1 MRRMSVEVD
10 VETHG
15 IALIESVVDP
25 EELGALAPVRLPEG
39 AVGGSR
45 CQLARL
51 EIAALAAALRAHRVL
66 QSLIPKDHVAVQC
79 NYFEKSSDRNWL
91 VALHQDLSIPVAR
104 RVSAPELRGWSEKE
118 GTVFVQPPQEV
129 LEQLIAV
136 RLHVDACGADDGP
149 LRVVPGSHRLGVIT
163 SEAASAVRADR
174 GESICIASAGDALV
188 MRPLALHA
196 SSKSV
201 GTSRRRVLH
210 FVFGPARLPL
220 GLDWAVAKERS
231 QAMA

>member
-1 MRRMSVEVD
+1 MSVNID
-10 VETHG
+10 VETRG
-15 IALIESVVDP
+15 FALIESVVDP
-25 EELGALAPVRLPEG
+25 EALVALAPVMLREG

-45 CQLARL
+45 CLLARP
-51 EIAALAAALRAHRVL
+51 EIAALAAALRAHHVL
-66 QSLIPKDHVAVQC
+66 QSLIPADHVVVQC
-79 NYFEKSSDRNWL
+79 TYFEKSGERNWL

-118 GTVFVQPPQEV
+118 GTVFVQPPREV

-149 LRVVPGSHRLGVIT
+149 LRVVPGSHRLGVLT
-163 SEAASAVRADR
+163 PEAGAAVRAER
-174 GESICIASAGDALV
+174 GEAICTAEVGDALV

-201 GTSRRRVLH
+201 GSSRRRVLH
-210 FVFGPARLPL
+210 FVFGPPQLPL
-220 GLDWAVAKERS
+220 GLTWSVAEDLS
-231 QAMA
+231 HAAA

>member
-1 MRRMSVEVD
+1 M
-10 VETHG
+10 
-15 IALIESVVDP
+15 VDP
-25 EELGALAPVRLPEG
+25 EELKALAPVMLREG

-45 CQLARL
+45 CLLERP
-51 EIAALAAALRAHRVL
+51 EIAALAVSLKTHHVL

-79 NYFEKSSDRNWL
+79 TYFEKSSDRNWL

-104 RVSAPELRGWSEKE
+104 RVDAPALRGWSEKE
-118 GTVFVQPPQEV
+118 GRLFVQPPREV

-149 LRVVPGSHRLGVIT
+149 LRVVPGSHRLGLLT
-163 SEAASAVRADR
+163 PEATAAVRADR
-174 GESICIASAGDALV
+174 GESTCAASAGDALV

-196 SSKSV
+196 SSKAI

-210 FVFGPARLPL
+210 FVFGPRRLPL
-220 GLDWAVAKERS
+220 GLDWAVANARS

>member
-1 MRRMSVEVD
+1 MSVVVD
-10 VETHG
+10 FEADG
-15 IALIESVVDP
+15 FALIESVVDP
-25 EELGALAPVRLPEG
+25 EELLALAPVMLREG

-45 CQLARL
+45 CLLERR
-51 EIAALAAALRAHRVL
+51 EIAALAVSLKAHRVL
-66 QSLIPKDHVAVQC
+66 GSLIPKDHVAVQC
-79 NYFEKSSDRNWL
+79 TYFEKSSDRNWL

-136 RLHVDACGADDGP
+136 RLHVDECGADDGP
-149 LRVVPGSHRLGVIT
+149 LRVVPGSHRLGVLT
-163 SEAASAVRADR
+163 PEAAATVCAER
-174 GESICIASAGDALV
+174 GEVTCTAAAGDALF

-201 GTSRRRVLH
+201 GSSRRRVLH
-210 FVFGPARLPL
+210 FVFGPPRLPM
-220 GLDWAVAKERS
+220 GLTWGAADDSSKAVA
-231 QAMA
+231 